1 MPLLYTTQTDP
12 NDYFRSQKRIFNK
25 ELQNKQTG
33 FIGTPKADAEGF
45 NSLIKSFET
54 VENQLEAYVPSIIKL
69 IDDPERT
76 TAGNTAELYIALNTL
91 KKTISRITLKSLP
104 LTDIQTMK
112 DYKDSLNNYINN
124 MTEFYNTIMGLPLN
138 IRRRFNKTELDIN
151 KIRELLTVIT
161 QSIDAQT
168 SMYDSGVSQP
178 VKFGGN
184 MCYNLDNP
192 KLSMMYQTPP
202 TNEMC
207 GCGEFPTR
215 FM

>member
-1 MPLLYTTQTDP
+1 MPLLYTTQSDP

-33 FIGTPKADAEGF
+33 FIGTPKGDADSF
-45 NSLIKSFET
+45 NSLIKQFET

-69 IDDPERT
+69 IDDPERA

-91 KKTISRITLKSLP
+91 KKSISKISLKALP
-104 LTDIQTMK
+104 LTDIQSMR

-124 MTEFYNTIMGLPLN
+124 MTEFYNTIMALPLF
-138 IRRRFNKTELDIN
+138 IKRRFNKTELDIN

-168 SMYDSGVSQP
+168 SIYDSGVSQP
-178 VKFGGN
+178 VKFGGGL
-184 MCYNLDNP
+184 MYNLDDP
-192 KLSMMYQTPP
+192 KSSLMYQTPP
-202 TNEMC
+202 T
-207 GCGEFPTR
+207 R
-215 FM
+215 FL